1 MNITNKCCNNKTT
14 DHKDNSIIRLETKL
28 VVVTARED
36 IGWNVDRVLA
46 NQSLNQ
52 QKQFL
57 EVRQK

>member
-1 MNITNKCCNNKTT
+1 MRTRLITNN
-14 DHKDNSIIRLETKL
+14 
-28 VVVTARED
+28 VTARED

-57 EVRQK
+57 EVRLKGARGLIVGPLASGI